1 MANASSEL
9 ATQQDGATRLNGWK
23 DIATYLGRG
32 IRTVQRWEK
41 TSGLPVRRLKH
52 GPGESVFAFTH
63 EIDLWQMTADAASA
77 RAAAMA
83 ADEGDASR
91 HHRNGH
97 AAGETSAA
105 RSDADRLSDSGGGW
119 RCLRCWCWSCL
130 PSPGS
135 PGSGYPENT
144 LPGRVV
150 PIHER
155 VRLHPSEQNGEQRN
169 ARILSS
175 EQGRFRR
182 TRI

>member
-105 RSDADRLSDSGGGW
+105 GSDARRISRRRWWLALLVPLVLILLAVAW
-119 RCLRCWCWSCL
+119 AAWQRQ
-130 PSPGS
+130 PG
-135 PGSGYPENT
+135 
-144 LPGRVV
+144 
-150 PIHER
+150 
-155 VRLHPSEQNGEQRN
+155 
-169 ARILSS
+169 
-175 EQGRFRR
+175 
-182 TRI
+182 